1 MIDKV
6 MELYKKRTE
15 KECYKID
22 IVDGVPDILDNK
34 IGGTPYIPVGE
45 EYPMDKNNNP
55 MILLVQINLENI
67 ELDGFPK
74 EGILE
79 VFVDRELSYPCDY
92 KVKYYKSNLEYRT
105 DIPSMSENYIIE
117 TPLKIN
123 LIKDVERMPLNDYRF
138 YDTMSSVIKDVTGV
152 ELKNYMDI
160 EKYFKE
166 NGCDM
171 YDELYKVNI
180 FEGNLGGY
188 ADFTQTDPRPLGD
201 KNECLLKLDS
211 NLGHGIMFGDSG
223 ILFVFISK
231 SDLANS
237 NFKESIVD
245 WDCC

>member
-1 MIDKV
+1 MIDKI

-105 DIPSMSENYIIE
+105 DIPSTTLYFILS
-117 TPLKIN
+117 
-123 LIKDVERMPLNDYRF
+123 
-138 YDTMSSVIKDVTGV
+138 SSV
-152 ELKNYMDI
+152 
-160 EKYFKE
+160 
-166 NGCDM
+166 
-171 YDELYKVNI
+171 
-180 FEGNLGGY
+180 
-188 ADFTQTDPRPLGD
+188 
-201 KNECLLKLDS
+201 S
-211 NLGHGIMFGDSG
+211 
-223 ILFVFISK
+223 
-231 SDLANS
+231 
-237 NFKESIVD
+237 
-245 WDCC
+245 